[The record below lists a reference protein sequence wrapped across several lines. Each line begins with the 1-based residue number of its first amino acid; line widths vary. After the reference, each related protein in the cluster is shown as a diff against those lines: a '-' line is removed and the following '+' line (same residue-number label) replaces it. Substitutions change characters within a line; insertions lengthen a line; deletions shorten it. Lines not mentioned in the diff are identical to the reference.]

1 MGFAHLH
8 VGHKSF
14 HLHKRAQNDACKN
27 GAFTNPT
34 LGQTIDSLKP
44 LNISWDPTCLSNV
57 QSVDIILS
65 APGNDEPLLQGW
77 KSVDFATGYK
87 VVDLLPRKWNDTASQ
102 KLQLTLYQSGTP
114 SFMSPLPAGPVFN
127 ATYTA
132 PNGNVPSAADLTL
145 ENGTSTASTSSS
157 SSRGKVA
164 AGVLIPLIFIGI
176 GIFAYIRYQRRI
188 GREKR
193 KRWSEAVDKRMSTI
207 STDWKSMSA
216 AGAQA
221 AIRHSM
227 AVSARNSSFSFG
239 AIRPSSQVL
248 EPVAPDMAQIRRPGT
263 GLRNAALVNSVA
275 SGERVSRVSFAETT
289 RVSRVSFANDPRQS
303 TESRR
308 TVGSSRPSR
317 AFHSAYA
324 PPVPALPP
332 VYSPKEKLTDE
343 VDGSLSPRQTAGPL
357 TLSPEDIRARIQN
370 GKIDKDEDGIADVLP
385 ALTMMRTGSR
395 SSAINPFTNA
405 TPQLPDMP
413 PVDGDA
419 DDYII
424 PSTYAIA
431 AEVIGMPEPIHY
443 TEADVAS
450 VIPSTS
456 FPAPLQEL
464 PVMSPDAMLRTY
476 ADRRTTKTSSPP
488 SSFHAGVA
496 SGTPDD
502 MLRAYAERQAANS
515 SPRPRLEKRPSLI
528 GGFATALKNRKKKD
542 RDSRTST
549 PVNGAKPI
557 TLVTNNMGYPVTEQ
571 NAERQEAS
579 VADPFLHPRSDGV
592 GVGSYGGAHYAIGE
606 DDDEQAYGGTAQ

>member
-8 VGHKSF
+8 VGHKSS

-263 GLRNAALVNSVA
+263 GLRNAAL
-275 SGERVSRVSFAETT
+275 TT

-385 ALTMMRTGSR
+385 ALTSKYLFNSPTLLSFSPAIVMRT
-395 SSAINPFTNA
+395 
-405 TPQLPDMP
+405 
-413 PVDGDA
+413 
-419 DDYII
+419 
-424 PSTYAIA
+424 
-431 AEVIGMPEPIHY
+431 GMPEPVHY

-476 ADRRTTKTSSPP
+476 AERRTTKTSSPP